1 MNVRELAKRDAA
13 HTVEGEQAGNTLC
26 TLSDGRGGE
35 WKIPMLLSDI
45 GYSVDTDGNQIAG
58 RTCWATYIADRVT
71 DGNGAVLVPRKGW
84 RLDWTDIDGK
94 AQKMFVLFAEPDKT
108 IGLTKL
114 FMVVQLPKKE
124 TA

>member
-1 MNVRELAKRDAA
+1 MNLRELAKRDAA
-13 HTVEGEQAGNTLC
+13 HTVEGGQAGNTLC
-26 TLSDGRGGE
+26 LLSDGRGGE
-35 WKIPMLLSDI
+35 WEVPMLLSDI

-58 RTCWATYIADRVT
+58 RTCWASYIADRVA
-71 DGNGAVLVPRKGW
+71 DGNGAALVPRKGW
-84 RLDWTDIDGK
+84 RLSWTDIDGK
-94 AQKMFVLFAEPDKT
+94 RQEMFVLFAEPDKT